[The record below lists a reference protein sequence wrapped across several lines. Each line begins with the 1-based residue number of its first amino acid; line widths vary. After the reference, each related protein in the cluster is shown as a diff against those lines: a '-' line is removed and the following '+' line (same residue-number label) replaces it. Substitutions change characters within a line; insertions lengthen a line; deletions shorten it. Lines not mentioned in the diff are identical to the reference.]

1 MEWVETTARSVQEAK
16 ERAID
21 MLGVAGDEAEF
32 EVIEEASRGLLGFGR
47 TDARVRARVRP
58 TQPRAK
64 VERRGRGR
72 GRGGPGDRQRGGRSR
87 GGRGRGG
94 GQGSGSKATDSKA
107 TDSKDRRS
115 DGASSQRS
123 GSKTAGSK
131 ADKGQPGRRGA
142 GGGQRKSRGRGSG
155 DGPKKA
161 ATGDRDGQRGPQGG
175 SQGARPQ
182 DDRRGGSQGARPQD
196 DRPQDDRPQD
206 DERQQRRRSESSN
219 RGRNAEAKAR
229 AKEQESTMSESSDE
243 TVDARQQAEAV
254 VPFLEDLLV
263 AFDLE
268 GTVRTEVIDDDTVEV
283 QVEGDDLGLLIG
295 PRGNTL
301 RSVQELSRTVV
312 QRRHPGRLDGRVRVD
327 VSGYQ
332 RRRKEAL
339 EAFTRKLAE
348 GVRSSG
354 QEKALEPM
362 SASDRKIVH
371 DTVVDIDGV
380 RTASEGEEPHRRVIL
395 IPEDS

>member
-32 EVIEEASRGLLGFGR
+32 EVIEEASRGLLGLRR

-64 VERRGRGR
+64 TERRGR

-87 GGRGRGG
+87 NRGG
-94 GQGSGSKATDSKA
+94 GSK
-107 TDSKDRRS
+107 
-115 DGASSQRS
+115 G
-123 GSKTAGSK
+123 AGSK
-131 ADKGQPGRRGA
+131 
-142 GGGQRKSRGRGSG
+142 GGGSKGGGSRGDGS
-155 DGPKKA
+155 
-161 ATGDRDGQRGPQGG
+161 RDE
-175 SQGARPQ
+175 GAKS
-182 DDRRGGSQGARPQD
+182 G
-196 DRPQDDRPQD
+196 
-206 DERQQRRRSESSN
+206 QQRRSKASQ
-219 RGRNAEAKAR
+219 AKASPAKASPAKASPAKASPPKASPPKDRVRSDDDSRR
-229 AKEQESTMSESSDE
+229 AKPPAREQESSMSEPSDD
-243 TVDARQQAEAV
+243 TVDAHEQAEAV

-268 GTVRTEVIDDDTVEV
+268 GTVRTETIDEDTVEA

-301 RSVQELSRTVV
+301 RSIQELSRTVV
-312 QRRHPGRLDGRVRVD
+312 QRRHPGRLNGRVRVD

-339 EAFTRKLAE
+339 EAFTRKLAD
-348 GVRSSG
+348 GVLSSG

-362 SASDRKIVH
+362 SAADRKIVH
-371 DTVVDIDGV
+371 DTVVEIEGV
-380 RTASEGEEPHRRVIL
+380 RTASEGEEPNRRVVL
-395 IPEDS
+395 IPESA

>member
-1 MEWVETTARSVQEAK
+1 
-16 ERAID
+16 
-21 MLGVAGDEAEF
+21 
-32 EVIEEASRGLLGFGR
+32 
-47 TDARVRARVRP
+47 
-58 TQPRAK
+58 
-64 VERRGRGR
+64 
-72 GRGGPGDRQRGGRSR
+72 
-87 GGRGRGG
+87 
-94 GQGSGSKATDSKA
+94 
-107 TDSKDRRS
+107 
-115 DGASSQRS
+115 
-123 GSKTAGSK
+123 
-131 ADKGQPGRRGA
+131 
-142 GGGQRKSRGRGSG
+142 
-155 DGPKKA
+155 
-161 ATGDRDGQRGPQGG
+161 
-175 SQGARPQ
+175 
-182 DDRRGGSQGARPQD
+182 
-196 DRPQDDRPQD
+196 
-206 DERQQRRRSESSN
+206 
-219 RGRNAEAKAR
+219 
-229 AKEQESTMSESSDE
+229 MSESSDE

>member
-32 EVIEEASRGLLGFGR
+32 EVIEEASRGLLGLRR

-64 VERRGRGR
+64 TERRGR
-72 GRGGPGDRQRGGRSR
+72 GRGGPGDRQRGGRNR
-87 GGRGRGG
+87 NRGG
-94 GQGSGSKATDSKA
+94 GSK
-107 TDSKDRRS
+107 
-115 DGASSQRS
+115 
-123 GSKTAGSK
+123 
-131 ADKGQPGRRGA
+131 
-142 GGGQRKSRGRGSG
+142 GGGSRGDGS
-155 DGPKKA
+155 
-161 ATGDRDGQRGPQGG
+161 RDE
-175 SQGARPQ
+175 GAKS
-182 DDRRGGSQGARPQD
+182 G
-196 DRPQDDRPQD
+196 
-206 DERQQRRRSESSN
+206 QQRRSKASQ
-219 RGRNAEAKAR
+219 AKASPAKASQAKASPAKASPAKASPAKASPPKASPAKDRVRSDDDSRR
-229 AKEQESTMSESSDE
+229 AKPPAREQESSMSEPSDD
-243 TVDARQQAEAV
+243 TVDAHEQAEAV

-268 GTVRTEVIDDDTVEV
+268 GTVRTETIDEDTVEA

-301 RSVQELSRTVV
+301 RSIQELSRTVV
-312 QRRHPGRLDGRVRVD
+312 QRRHPGRLNGRVRVD

-339 EAFTRKLAE
+339 EAFTRKLAD
-348 GVRSSG
+348 GVLSSG

-362 SASDRKIVH
+362 SAADRKIVH
-371 DTVVDIDGV
+371 DTVVEIEGV
-380 RTASEGEEPHRRVIL
+380 RTASEGEEPNRRVVL
-395 IPEDS
+395 IPESA